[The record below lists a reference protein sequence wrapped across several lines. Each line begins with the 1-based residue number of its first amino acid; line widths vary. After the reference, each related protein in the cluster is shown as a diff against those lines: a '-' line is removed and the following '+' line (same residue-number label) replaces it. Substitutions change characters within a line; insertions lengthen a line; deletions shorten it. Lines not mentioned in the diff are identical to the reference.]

1 MKTGE
6 DEEGYIFTN
15 KILAGFEWNI
25 SRTAMYNHKYIQRL
39 VVYIYFYIIYF
50 FLLIKPILEGESAL
64 HWSLVHFSVIP

>member
-39 VVYIYFYIIYF
+39 VFYIYFYIIYF
-50 FLLIKPILEGESAL
+50 FINSGMMGCVL
-64 HWSLVHFSVIP
+64 WSFS